1 MRALA
6 LAAAA
11 AALTAGCATAHEAE
25 APAGIPY
32 ACATGGATRVL
43 YVGGGYFPRA
53 AARLLYNGRTIDL
66 QATPPTFGLRYVS
79 ADASDGP
86 IFIWSTRGEEAWL
99 SQVDEHDAAAEPREI
114 DHCTRLREGRAGGEA
129 AGADDGGDPHGG

>member
-6 LAAAA
+6 FAAAA

-32 ACATGGATRVL
+32 ACATGGAARVL

-53 AARLLYNGRTIDL
+53 AARLLYAGRAIDL

-99 SQVDEHDAAAEPREI
+99 SQVDDGDTAAAPREI
-114 DHCTRLREGRAGGEA
+114 DHCTRIRDGAAGGE
-129 AGADDGGDPHGG
+129 DDGADPHGG